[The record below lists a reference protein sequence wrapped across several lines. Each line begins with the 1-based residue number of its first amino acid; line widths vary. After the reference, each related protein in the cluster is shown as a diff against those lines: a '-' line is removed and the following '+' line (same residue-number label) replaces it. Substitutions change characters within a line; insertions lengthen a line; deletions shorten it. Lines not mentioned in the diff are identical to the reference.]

1 LYVAGHGF
9 ADGEL
14 LRVEIQGAS
23 LTARHL
29 LTLFDSVYL
38 AALAVWIGG
47 AIFCTFALGPV
58 LFKALGTE
66 SARAMVRA
74 VYPRYYSGGAIS
86 GAVAL
91 ASFVAGPLCFQE
103 YRRPMVAV
111 QALAIIG
118 VTLLMLYGGNTLTPA
133 ICTGDPG
140 GAPNTARIEQWRRR
154 DVVINVLVL
163 LIGLTLLVAHVARPA
178 PTTSGIIELTPR
190 ERPGYDAAISRAI
203 EDAEIKYGFRPPR
216 PEGSG
221 EIGAPDPVLDLE
233 AVRELES
240 IYAKKRLRDQARA
253 GKDLT
258 KGTPP

>member
-1 LYVAGHGF
+1 M
-9 ADGEL
+9 DGEL
-14 LRVEIQGAS
+14 LRVEIQGHS

-47 AIFCTFALGPV
+47 AICFTFVLGPG
-58 LFKALGTE
+58 LFKAVGAE
-66 SARAMVRA
+66 SARALVRV

-103 YRRPMVAV
+103 YRRAMVGV
-111 QALAIIG
+111 QALAIIC
-118 VTLLMLYGGNTLTPA
+118 VTLLMLYGGNSLTPA
-133 ICTGDPG
+133 ICTGGRD
-140 GAPNTARIEQWRRR
+140 GASNAAQIEHLRRWE
-154 DVVINVLVL
+154 VGLNVLVL
-163 LIGLTLLVAHVARPA
+163 FVGLSLLVGHVARPA

-190 ERPGYDAAISRAI
+190 ERAPYDAAISKAI

-216 PEGSG
+216 PKGSD
-221 EIGAPDPVLDLE
+221 EIAAPDPLIDDE
-233 AVRELES
+233 TVRELES
-240 IYAKKRLRDQARA
+240 YYAEKRLRDQARA
-253 GKDLT
+253 GKAST

>member
-1 LYVAGHGF
+1 
-9 ADGEL
+9 
-14 LRVEIQGAS
+14 

-47 AIFCTFALGPV
+47 AIFFTFALGPS
-58 LFKALGTE
+58 LFKVVGTE
-66 SARAMVRA
+66 STRALIQA

-103 YRRPMVAV
+103 YRRAMVGV
-111 QALAIIG
+111 QALAIICM
-118 VTLLMLYGGNTLTPA
+118 TLLMLYGGNALTPA
-133 ICTGDPG
+133 ISTGGRD
-140 GAPNTARIEQWRRR
+140 GALNAAQLEHLRRR
-154 DVVINVLVL
+154 EVGVNVLVL
-163 LIGLTLLVAHVARPA
+163 LVGLSLLVAYVARPA

-190 ERPGYDAAISRAI
+190 ERARYDAAVGRAI

-216 PEGSG
+216 AKGSG
-221 EIGAPDPVLDLE
+221 EIAAPDPLLDE
-233 AVRELES
+233 ETVRELES
-240 IYAKKRLRDQARA
+240 YYAKKRLRDQARA
-253 GKDLT
+253 GKAST

>member
-1 LYVAGHGF
+1 MRRF
-9 ADGEL
+9 AEGEL
-14 LRVEIQGAS
+14 LRVEIVQGQS

-38 AALAVWIGG
+38 AALAAWIGG
-47 AIFCTFALGPV
+47 ATFFTFALSPV
-58 LFKALGTE
+58 LFKTVGAE
-66 SARAMVRA
+66 SARALVRA
-74 VYPRYYSGGAIS
+74 VYSRYYSGGAVS

-103 YRRPMVAV
+103 YRRAMVGV

-118 VTLLMLYGGNTLTPA
+118 VTLLMLYGGNALTPA
-133 ICTGDPG
+133 IGAGDPDG
-140 GAPNTARIEQWRRR
+140 VFNAVQIEHLRRR
-154 DVVINVLVL
+154 EVALNVLVL
-163 LIGLTLLVAHVARPA
+163 LVGLSLLVAHAARPA

-190 ERPGYDAAISRAI
+190 ERARYDAAIGRVI

-221 EIGAPDPVLDLE
+221 EIAAPDSLIDE
-233 AVRELES
+233 ETVRELDS

-253 GKDLT
+253 GKAAT